1 MKKALS
7 QGIIDLEDVR
17 KNMQERERKRLLN
30 KHKYKIFQDKDG
42 RWKTT
47 FPDETKKNKRR
58 LVAKSSYQDL
68 ENEIVKFYADKEDE
82 IYMHENLNEF
92 TTLRDI
98 YPVWLDI
105 KMYRTKS
112 SSYIKRINNDWEKF
126 YEDDSIVDIPVN
138 QLKYFM
144 LDKWAHEKITKY
156 SLTKKSYYNMSMIM
170 RQCLEYA
177 SEEEIGII
185 DVNPFTKVKIDP
197 KMFLKK
203 KKPSSDT
210 QVFVGD
216 EKNVLCQA
224 ALNKFY
230 LRPKYT
236 TPLAI
241 VLNFNLGLRVG
252 ELMVIKWADIDGNYL
267 HIQRMET
274 AQYII
279 DTNGNITRQGVKV
292 SEYTKSEAGDR
303 KIYLNQEAH
312 KILRLI
318 KKTNMSNNYY
328 DDDFIFVGIRS
339 KRITTGSF
347 NKYLYSLCKYAGLDP
362 KSSHKIRKTFV
373 SSLFDKGLNVN
384 KIREIAGHEDE
395 RTSLNNYCFDIK
407 TDKESESIL
416 EEAGLH
422 LKIADIG

>member
-1 MKKALS
+1 MA
-7 QGIIDLEDVR
+7 
-17 KNMQERERKRLLN
+17 
-30 KHKYKIFQDKDG
+30 
-42 RWKTT
+42 
-47 FPDETKKNKRR
+47 
-58 LVAKSSYQDL
+58 
-68 ENEIVKFYADKEDE
+68 
-82 IYMHENLNEF
+82 
-92 TTLRDI
+92 
-98 YPVWLDI
+98 
-105 KMYRTKS
+105 
-112 SSYIKRINNDWEKF
+112 
-126 YEDDSIVDIPVN
+126 
-138 QLKYFM
+138 
-144 LDKWAHEKITKY
+144 
-156 SLTKKSYYNMSMIM
+156 
-170 RQCLEYA
+170 
-177 SEEEIGII
+177 
-185 DVNPFTKVKIDP
+185 
-197 KMFLKK
+197 
-203 KKPSSDT
+203 
-210 QVFVGD
+210 
-216 EKNVLCQA
+216 
-224 ALNKFY
+224 
-230 LRPKYT
+230 
-236 TPLAI
+236 
-241 VLNFNLGLRVG
+241 
-252 ELMVIKWADIDGNYL
+252 IKWADIDGNYL